1 MPQIKQFK
9 KSTVACLLRHRS
21 GKYYASAKVSG
32 KVIRRCLDTDDC
44 NVAKNRLDD
53 ALADMRGAKKAVMA
67 NTLLEAVQ
75 EEASRVIPDGE
86 DSTQHYYEQVA
97 VALEK
102 VAASLEKNPLTQPIS
117 KVTFLELRKLMDKF
131 AAQYCATRYNGG
143 LALLRRT
150 FEQAIEEGYVAKN
163 AAKDLKRRTPEQK
176 EYDLPTAE
184 DFAKVVA
191 SILSQKK
198 SHSKASAMAVEFMGY
213 TGLRISEAQKI
224 RWRNI
229 KEDWMTARNA
239 KNGLIRQIPLI
250 PAAQDLLNRLRSA
263 GVPTGPND
271 PVMLVKSPRI
281 SLDNACERLDF
292 DHLRIHDLR
301 HIFATRCIEAGVD
314 FATLAGWLGHQ
325 DGGILCAKTY
335 GHLCKKHSSE
345 MAKLVKA

>member
-1 MPQIKQFK
+1 MPQIAQFG
-9 KSTVACLLRHRS
+9 KSKVACLLRHRG
-21 GKYYASAKVSG
+21 GKYYASAKVAG
-32 KVIRRCLDTDDC
+32 KVIRRCLETDDF

-53 ALADMRGAKKAVMA
+53 ALVEMRGAKNAVMA
-67 NTLLEAVQ
+67 NTLLEAIQ
-75 EEASRVIPDGE
+75 EEASRVIPGGKE
-86 DSTQHYYEQVA
+86 SSRHYYEQMA
-97 VALEK
+97 VALAK
-102 VAASLEKNPLTQPIS
+102 VAAGLEKNPLERPIS

-131 AAQYCATRYNGG
+131 AVDYSATRYNGG

-150 FEQAIEEGYVAKN
+150 FEQAIKEGYVAKN
-163 AAKDLKRRTPEQK
+163 AAKDLKRLQPERK

-191 SILSQKK
+191 DIVSQKK
-198 SHSKASAMAVEFMGY
+198 GYSKATAMAVELMAY

-229 KEDWMTARNA
+229 KDDHLITRTA
-239 KNGLIRQIPLI
+239 KNDGIRQVPLI
-250 PAAQDLLNRLRSA
+250 PAALNLLDRLKSS

-281 SLDNACERLDF
+281 ALENSCKRLEV

-314 FATLAGWLGHQ
+314 FVTLAGWLGHL
-325 DGGILCAKTY
+325 DGGILCAQVY
-335 GHLCKKHSSE
+335 GHLCKKHSNE